1 MSIFASLVDKN
12 GKRKY
17 PSGWEELFESNW
29 HLLEKVDEVI
39 RKKGT
44 EFYPKSKEVFKAYE
58 LLQPKDIKVI
68 ILGQDP
74 YHSTNNDDEP
84 VAVGLSFSVRK
95 GSPIAPS
102 LKNIFK
108 VIEQNM
114 KKESQCR
121 KTGDLTP
128 WVEQGVFL
136 LNTCLTV
143 EPGKPESH
151 GDIWKGFILRTLD
164 FIFKHTYEVPL
175 AETDLSD
182 EEEEDEDE
190 VEKDESKTKTFTID
204 NSKKIAYPIA
214 LLWGKKAQVY
224 EKNCKG
230 VVLKSSHP
238 SPFSFTKGFN
248 ECDHFILTNKLLKA
262 RKIKPITW

>member
-1 MSIFASLVDKN
+1 MSIFDSLASKN

-17 PSGWEELFESNW
+17 PSGWEELFATNW

-44 EFYPKSKEVFKAYE
+44 EFYPKAKEVFKAYE
-58 LLQPKDIKVI
+58 LLRPKDIKVI

-108 VIEQNM
+108 VIEQNT
-114 KKESQCR
+114 KKESQCK

-182 EEEEDEDE
+182 EEDGEDDELENDE
-190 VEKDESKTKTFTID
+190 VKSKDDGSKRL
-204 NSKKIAYPIA
+204 SYPIA
-214 LLWGKKAQVY
+214 LLWGKKAQAY

-238 SPFSFTKGFN
+238 SPFSFTKGFS
-248 ECDHFILTNKLLKA
+248 ECDHFSLTNKLLRT
-262 RKIKPITW
+262 RKIKQITW